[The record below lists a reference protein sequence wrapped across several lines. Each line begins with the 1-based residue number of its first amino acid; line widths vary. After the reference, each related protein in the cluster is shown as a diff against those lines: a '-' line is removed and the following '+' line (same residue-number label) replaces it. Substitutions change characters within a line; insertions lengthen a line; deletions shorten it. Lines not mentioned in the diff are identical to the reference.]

1 MCKLV
6 YLNRI
11 RHSNDMIFAIWPVAL
26 CTQTIQ
32 CLSIVTY
39 SSLYLK
45 PLFEAF
51 ESGFM
56 GSDNLRRKGVR
67 APNGNYDLSFLSA
80 DRAADGAVSE
90 RLGHVGN
97 SSAVTTGGVAG
108 LDSNSQNSQ
117 SPIIKEI
124 RTFAIER

>member
-1 MCKLV
+1 
-6 YLNRI
+6 
-11 RHSNDMIFAIWPVAL
+11 
-26 CTQTIQ
+26 
-32 CLSIVTY
+32 
-39 SSLYLK
+39 
-45 PLFEAF
+45 
-51 ESGFM
+51 M

-80 DRAADGAVSE
+80 DRAADGATASE

-97 SSAVTTGGVAG
+97 SSAVTTGSGMVG